1 MNRFK
6 TGILVLALAL
16 MLSAAANA
24 EFIFLKDG
32 NIIEGKIIADE
43 ADTITLKTKAGKEQ
57 VIQRSHIMR
66 TLYTNLNMSKLY
78 VQKRNGESFVAYL
91 VDEDRDDYRF
101 RNELYKPVE
110 FKVSRKEIL
119 FMAEKNPSALKGEPS
134 SDAVKLSWLPPYGQ
148 VKTYKVYIK
157 QNKGDE
163 YKVAGSTRKTE
174 LTLTGLKNQATY
186 FFIVRAIDDTDY
198 ETNPSNE
205 IQVITKS
212 SLPDAPDVST
222 GRDEKE
228 NWVLVWNEASDRDGK
243 VEGYRIYTEKDGKY
257 ALLEETKKLTAVV
270 PYNTIFD
277 SVHVR
282 SLDNNGDES
291 ELDEYRNEWRV
302 LLSPQYILPV
312 GKMTEFSGNGYGAD
326 IDVSKRD
333 ILFNDFELGFTA
345 GFLTAEGKKKIG
357 EGNSNVTL
365 LNMYPAALFTAYRI
379 PVWFDRFGHYDVI
392 SFFPKLSAGVLVM
405 QMEYELL
412 DNAGNVDEKKSALV
426 LEPFVK
432 GGLFAEFGAARHFFL
447 TVGGEYTYMIDTVK
461 GLGMVNISAS
471 AGIRF

>member
-1 MNRFK
+1 M
-6 TGILVLALAL
+6 
-16 MLSAAANA
+16 
-24 EFIFLKDG
+24 
-32 NIIEGKIIADE
+32 
-43 ADTITLKTKAGKEQ
+43 
-57 VIQRSHIMR
+57 
-66 TLYTNLNMSKLY
+66 
-78 VQKRNGESFVAYL
+78 
-91 VDEDRDDYRF
+91 
-101 RNELYKPVE
+101 
-110 FKVSRKEIL
+110 
-119 FMAEKNPSALKGEPS
+119 
-134 SDAVKLSWLPPYGQ
+134 
-148 VKTYKVYIK
+148 K

-163 YKVAGSTRKTE
+163 YKVVGSTRKTE

-212 SLPDAPDVST
+212 SLPDAPDVSAGT
-222 GRDEKE
+222 DEKE

-291 ELDEYRNEWRV
+291 ELDEYRNEWRI
-302 LLSPQYILPV
+302 LLSPQYLLPM

-345 GFLTAEGKKKIG
+345 GFLTAR
-357 EGNSNVTL
+357 SARATAML
-365 LNMYPAALFTAYRI
+365 LC
-379 PVWFDRFGHYDVI
+379 
-392 SFFPKLSAGVLVM
+392 
-405 QMEYELL
+405 
-412 DNAGNVDEKKSALV
+412 
-426 LEPFVK
+426 
-432 GGLFAEFGAARHFFL
+432 
-447 TVGGEYTYMIDTVK
+447 
-461 GLGMVNISAS
+461 
-471 AGIRF
+471 